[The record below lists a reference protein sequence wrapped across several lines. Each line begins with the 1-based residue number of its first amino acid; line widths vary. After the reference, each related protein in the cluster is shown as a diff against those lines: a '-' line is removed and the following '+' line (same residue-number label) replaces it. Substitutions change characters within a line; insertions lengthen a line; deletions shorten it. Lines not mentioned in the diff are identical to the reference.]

1 MWIAAVGLLTTWVVA
16 AGFFLATANEVEVEI
31 QD

>member
-1 MWIAAVGLLTTWVVA
+1 MWIAAVGLLASWLVA
-16 AGFFLATANEVEVEI
+16 AGYFLATATEVEVEL

>member
-1 MWIAAVGLLTTWVVA
+1 MWIAAVGLLTSWLVA
-16 AGFFLATANEVEVEI
+16 SGFFLATANEVEI

>member
-1 MWIAAVGLLTTWVVA
+1 MWIAAVGLLASWLA
-16 AGFFLATANEVEVEI
+16 ASGFFLATANEVEI

>member
-1 MWIAAVGLLTTWVVA
+1 MWIAAVGLLTSWLVA
-16 AGFFLATANEVEVEI
+16 SGLFLATANEVEVEI

>member
-1 MWIAAVGLLTTWVVA
+1 MWIAAVGLLTSWLA
-16 AGFFLATANEVEVEI
+16 ASGFFLVTANEVDV

>member
-1 MWIAAVGLLTTWVVA
+1 MWIAAVGLLTSWLVA
-16 AGFFLATANEVEVEI
+16 SGFFLATSNEVEI